1 MVGLARRRNRSYVV
15 QDVERSMQMFKAY
28 VMQKEGF
35 DVFVNEPNAVK
46 YEVAKALGTPLNPQ
60 YNGEIQA
67 VTAGKIGGKI
77 GGLMVKEMVRMAK
90 QSLVEQGRNS
100 K

>member
-1 MVGLARRRNRSYVV
+1 MARRRSRSYVV
-15 QDVERSMQMFKAY
+15 QDVERSMQLFKAE
-28 VMQKEGF
+28 VMRKEGF
-35 DVFVNEPNAVK
+35 DVNVNEPGAVK
-46 YEVAKALGTPLNPQ
+46 YEVAKALGTPLNPV

-67 VTAGKIGGKI
+67 VTAGRIGGKI

-90 QSLVEQGRNS
+90 QSLVEQGRNF